1 MTARRSVIIDCTMGR
16 NIPSDTE
23 RRSAMRKEAK
33 RIHESAEHSAQNQL
47 EYSKTWRSVDRWL
60 GGFAAILAAIAGAG
74 GLSEV
79 FSAKW
84 AGLIALAAA
93 GAGAIATT
101 LGAPKTK
108 ALAHAAGN
116 AYLALQQDCRNF
128 IEVDLDYI
136 SVDEARGTLAK
147 LVAKLQELNA
157 TAEIPS
163 RRARKKGKKNI
174 DQGDQKYEVDK

>member
-1 MTARRSVIIDCTMGR
+1 MAKKTPSEPGRRL
-16 NIPSDTE
+16 
-23 RRSAMRKEAK
+23 AMCKEAE
-33 RIHESAEHSAQNQL
+33 RIHESAKHSAQNQL

-60 GGFAAILAAIAGAG
+60 GGLAAILAAIAGAG

-84 AGLIALAAA
+84 SGLIALAAA
-93 GAGAIATT
+93 GVGAVATT

-108 ALAHAAGN
+108 TLAHTAGN

-128 IEVDLDYI
+128 IAIDVDYI
-136 SVDEARGTLAK
+136 SIDEARDTLAK
-147 LVAKLQELNA
+147 LVSRLQELNSL
-157 TAEIPS
+157 AELPS

-174 DQGDQKYEVDK
+174 DKGEQTYEVDE